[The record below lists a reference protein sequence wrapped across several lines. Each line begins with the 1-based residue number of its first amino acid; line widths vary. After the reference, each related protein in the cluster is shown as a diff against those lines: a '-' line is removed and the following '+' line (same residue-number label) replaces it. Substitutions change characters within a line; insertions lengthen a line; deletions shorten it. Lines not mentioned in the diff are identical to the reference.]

1 MLYCTCYCV
10 LMSVLC
16 RHVCR
21 HGAQPQLP
29 ARYPPPRVLP
39 SRRQGPQP
47 HSFQPLPLAPGS
59 TRRPPLCLE
68 GRHFHRRSSAASLR
82 YRPLPPAWPRGRGPR
97 HLAPPA
103 SRPAHRHQIG
113 RGPVGRRAPPIGAP
127 LPQAFDIV
135 RSRPHGHVA
144 AVLGTLRRLHL
155 DRLIDTQASR
165 ELDLV
170 VALIVARVL
179 EPASKLATSRALHPD
194 TLSSTL
200 GELLHLDSPSEDEL
214 YQAMDWLLPQQA
226 RIEQALAKRHL
237 AEGALVL
244 YDLTSTYF
252 EGRHCPLAKL
262 GHPRDGNKG
271 KLQVVFGLMTN
282 AEGCPVAVEV
292 YAGNTSDPK
301 TVSDQVTK
309 LRQRFGL
316 QRVILVGDRGMI
328 TSARI
333 RDNLQPAPGI
343 DWITALRAPAIKK
356 LASAGVLQLSLF
368 DSRDL
373 AEITHPDFPGE
384 RLIACYNPLLA
395 EERARKRPELLAAT
409 EKELDKIAGATRR
422 PKRPLRGKQNIGL
435 RVGKVLNHYKMGKHF
450 QIHIEEDSFSYQ
462 RKQTNIEKEKSLDG
476 IYVIRTNVPP
486 EVFSSEQA
494 VRNYQSLS
502 GVERAFRSLK
512 TVDLHV
518 RPIHHREPDRV
529 RAHIFLC
536 MLAYYVEWHMR
547 QDLAPLLFDDDDK
560 AAAQQLRTS
569 VVAPA
574 QRSTAAQQKAHSRRT
589 QDDLPVHSFQTLLH
603 DLATIVSNCVQ
614 PKDAA
619 IPTFDII
626 TTPTALQQRALDLLR
641 VPLKPSGM

>member
-1 MLYCTCYCV
+1 MYVATVPNRNSPPAILLRESFRLGGKVRNRT
-10 LMSVLC
+10 LSNLSHWPPAQLDALRSVLK
-16 RHVCR
+16 
-21 HGAQPQLP
+21 GAT
-29 ARYPPPRVLP
+29 
-39 SRRQGPQP
+39 SIGP
-47 HSFQPLPLAPGS
+47 
-59 TRRPPLCLE
+59 
-68 GRHFHRRSSAASLR
+68 
-82 YRPLPPAWPRGRGPR
+82 
-97 HLAPPA
+97 
-103 SRPAHRHQIG
+103 
-113 RGPVGRRAPPIGAP
+113 P

-170 VALIVARVL
+170 VALIAARVL

-214 YQAMDWLLPQQA
+214 YQAMDWLLPRQA

-262 GHPRDGNKG
+262 GHARDDKKG
-271 KLQVVFGLMTN
+271 KLQVVFGLMTD
-282 AEGCPVAVEV
+282 AEGCPIAVEV

-333 RDNLQPAPGI
+333 REDLQPAPGI
-343 DWITALRAPAIKK
+343 EWITALRAPAIKK

-462 RKQTNIEKEKSLDG
+462 RKQTNIEKEESLDG
-476 IYVIRTNVPP
+476 IYVIRTNVPA
-486 EVFSSEQA
+486 EVFSSEQT
-494 VRNYQSLS
+494 VRNYKSLS

-518 RPIHHREPDRV
+518 RPIHHRQPDRV

-536 MLAYYVEWHMR
+536 MLAYHVEWHMR
-547 QDLAPLLFDDDDK
+547 QDLAPLLFDDDDR
-560 AAAQQLRTS
+560 AAAAQLRTS

-589 QDDLPVHSFQTLLH
+589 PDDLPVHSFQTLLH
-603 DLATIVSNCVQ
+603 DLATIVSNRVQ

-641 VPLKPSGM
+641 VFAQASRRVVSNRARHST

>member
-1 MLYCTCYCV
+1 MLAIYDKYGYYV
-10 LMSVLC
+10 GMYIASVPN
-16 RHVCR
+16 RN
-21 HGAQPQLP
+21 
-29 ARYPPPRVLP
+29 
-39 SRRQGPQP
+39 S
-47 HSFQPLPLAPGS
+47 
-59 TRRPPLCLE
+59 
-68 GRHFHRRSSAASLR
+68 
-82 YRPLPPAWPRGRGPR
+82 PPAILLRESFRLNGKVNNRT
-97 HLAPPA
+97 LANLSLWPPA
-103 SRPAHRHQIG
+103 QVEALRAVLKGATS
-113 RGPVGRRAPPIGAP
+113 VGSP

-144 AVLGTLRRLHL
+144 AVLGTLHRLQL
-155 DRLIDTQASR
+155 DRLFDSHPSR
-165 ELDLV
+165 PLDLV
-170 VALIVARVL
+170 VAMIVARVL

-194 TLSSTL
+194 TLTSSL
-200 GELLHLDSPSEDEL
+200 GELLHLDSTTTEDEL
-214 YQAMDWLLPQQA
+214 YQAMDWLLPQQT

-237 AEGALVL
+237 ADGALVL

-262 GHPRDGNKG
+262 GHPRDDKKG

-282 AEGCPVAVEV
+282 AQGCPVAVEV

-328 TSARI
+328 TNARL
-333 RDNLQPAPGI
+333 RENLKPAPGI

-356 LASAGVLQLSLF
+356 LISDGVLQLSLF

-409 EKELDKIAGATRR
+409 EKELEKIVAATRR
-422 PKRPLRGKQNIGL
+422 KRRPLRGKQYIGL
-435 RVGKVLNHYKMGKHF
+435 RVGKVLNRYKMGKHF

-462 RKQTNIEKEKSLDG
+462 RKQTNIEKEESLDG
-476 IYVIRTNVPP
+476 IYVIRTNVPAD
-486 EVFSSEQA
+486 VFSSEQA
-494 VRNYQSLS
+494 VRNYKSLS

-536 MLAYYVEWHMR
+536 TLAYYVEWHMR

-560 AAAQQLRTS
+560 AAVAQLRTS

-574 QRSTAAQQKAHSRRT
+574 QRSTSAQQKVHSRRT
-589 QDDLPVHSFQTLLH
+589 QDDLPLHSFQTLLS
-603 DLATIVSNCVQ
+603 DLATVVINRVQ
-614 PKDAA
+614 PKDATVPA
-619 IPTFDII
+619 FDII
-626 TTPTALQQRALDLLR
+626 TTPTTLQQRALDLLKVR
-641 VPLKPSGM
+641 LKPPSA

>member
-1 MLYCTCYCV
+1 MYV
-10 LMSVLC
+10 
-16 RHVCR
+16 
-21 HGAQPQLP
+21 
-29 ARYPPPRVLP
+29 
-39 SRRQGPQP
+39 
-47 HSFQPLPLAPGS
+47 
-59 TRRPPLCLE
+59 
-68 GRHFHRRSSAASLR
+68 AAVPNRNS
-82 YRPLPPAWPRGRGPR
+82 PPAILLRESFRLNGKVNNRTLANISHWPSAQVEALRAVLRG
-97 HLAPPA
+97 ATA
-103 SRPAHRHQIG
+103 
-113 RGPVGRRAPPIGAP
+113 VGTP

-144 AVLGTLRRLHL
+144 AVLGTLRKLQL
-155 DRLIDTQASR
+155 DRLIDKRPSR

-170 VALIVARVL
+170 LAMIVSRVL

-194 TLSSTL
+194 TLTSTL
-200 GELLHLDSPSEDEL
+200 GELLHLDSLTEDEL
-214 YQAMDWLLPQQA
+214 YAAMDWVLPQQA
-226 RIEQALAKRHL
+226 RIEQALAKRHF
-237 AEGALVL
+237 AQGSLVL

-262 GHPRDGNKG
+262 GHPRDDKKG

-282 AEGCPVAVEV
+282 AQGCPVAVEV

-309 LRQRFGL
+309 LRKRFGL

-333 RDNLQPAPGI
+333 RENLKPAPGI
-343 DWITALRAPAIKK
+343 EWITALRAPAIKR
-356 LASAGVLQLSLF
+356 LASGGVLQLSLF
-368 DSRDL
+368 DSHDL

-409 EKELDKIAGATRR
+409 EKELEKIAVATRR
-422 PKRPLRGKQNIGL
+422 KKRPLRGKQNIGL
-435 RVGKVLNHYKMGKHF
+435 RAGKVLNRYKMGKHF
-450 QIHIEEDSFSYQ
+450 QIQIEDKSFSYQ
-462 RKQTNIEKEKSLDG
+462 RKQANIEKEESLDG
-476 IYVIRTNVPP
+476 IYVIRTNVPA
-486 EVFSSEQA
+486 EALSSEQA
-494 VRNYQSLS
+494 VRNYKSLS

-547 QDLAPLLFDDDDK
+547 QDVAPLLFDDDDK
-560 AAAQQLRTS
+560 AAAEKVRTS

-574 QRSTAAQQKAHSRRT
+574 QRSASAQQKVHNKRT
-589 QDDLPVHSFQTLLH
+589 KDDLPVHSFQTLLS
-603 DLATIVSNCVQ
+603 DLATIVANRIQ
-614 PKDAA
+614 PKDAN
-619 IPTFDII
+619 IPAFEIV
-626 TTPTALQQRALDLLR
+626 TTPTVLQQRALDLLG
-641 VPLKPSGM
+641 VPLKPPCA